1 MPNLFGKTITVCN
14 VFEKNFLSPNM
25 QTYISEVMSFIEI
38 KSRYFSFVNYYL
50 VDESLDLE
58 KLQDRKILSA
68 FSKRFL
74 SYQKEIQQCDK

>member
-1 MPNLFGKTITVCN
+1 
-14 VFEKNFLSPNM
+14 M
-25 QTYISEVMSFIEI
+25 QTYISEDMSFIEI

-58 KLQDRKILSA
+58 KLRDRKILSA

-74 SYQKEIQQCDK
+74 SYQKEIQQCDKWRLLGLSSIHQKETKTT

>member
-1 MPNLFGKTITVCN
+1 
-14 VFEKNFLSPNM
+14 
-25 QTYISEVMSFIEI
+25 MSFIEI

-58 KLQDRKILSA
+58 KLRDRKILSA